1 MKVVN
6 RTLTLTNDG
15 ALWVY
20 FLGCGSAFSKRHYQ
34 TNILIVKGDDH
45 LLVDCGTTCSRAL
58 ADAGLS
64 VLDIDNVLITHSHA
78 DHIGGLEEL
87 LLMNRYVARKKPRVF
102 IPKTYQT
109 QLWRQSLRGGAEMNE
124 RRDGRGLSFEDYV
137 EVARPRRIK
146 GATREMSRFSV
157 GGIEIRTF
165 RTRHYPD
172 QADSWSDAMYSIG
185 LIVDECVFIS
195 GDTQFDRDL
204 FVEVAPIGSVAA
216 YFHDAQLFTGGIHA
230 SLTELAKTDPAIKS
244 RMHLMHYGD
253 NYSDFEATVSE
264 QGFAGFTQQARIYQ
278 L

>member
-6 RTLTLTNDG
+6 RPLKLTTEG
-15 ALWVY
+15 ALWIW

-64 VLDIDNVLITHSHA
+64 LLDIENVLITHSHA

-87 LLMNRYVARKKPRVF
+87 LLMNRYVARKKPRIF

-109 QLWRQSLRGGAEMNE
+109 QLWGQSLRGGAEMNE
-124 RRDGRGLSFEDYV
+124 RRDGHGLSFDDYV
-137 EVARPRRIK
+137 EVTRPRRIK
-146 GATREMSRFSV
+146 GATREMSRFSA

-165 RTRHYPD
+165 RTRHYPQ
-172 QADSWSDAMYSIG
+172 QAERWADAMYSIG
-185 LIVDECVFIS
+185 LIVDERVFIS
-195 GDTQFDRDL
+195 GDTQFDPDL
-204 FVEVAPIGSVAA
+204 FAQVAPIGSVAA

-230 SLTELAKTDPAIKS
+230 SLTELSTIDPAIKA

-253 NYSDFEATVSE
+253 NWSDFEATVSE